1 MSALQANLDGKDVS
15 TAEHIHDHDIIAD
28 EKLDKETAA
37 HLRKLT
43 PEELAIEKKLRKKID
58 LLIMPLC
65 VLVYL
70 MNYIDR

>member
-1 MSALQANLDGKDVS
+1 MADMKIEDVAS
-15 TAEHIHDHDIIAD
+15 SEHIQHHDNIAD
-28 EKLDKETAA
+28 EKVDAETAE

-43 PEELAIEKKLRKKID
+43 PEELVIEKKLRRKVD
-58 LLIMPLC
+58 VLIMPLC

>member
-1 MSALQANLDGKDVS
+1 MGDKIEDLPAS
-15 TAEHIHDHDIIAD
+15 EHVHDHDILDD
-28 EKLDKETAA
+28 EKTAGETAE

-43 PEELAIEKKLRKKID
+43 PEELVIEKKLRKKID